1 MVMKPIQA
9 GDTFS
14 IKFSGNYDPFI
25 YTPKLLLNNGVNK
38 YEKVGSGDFIINI
51 PASETATYP
60 PGEYAYSIV
69 LFTSDERITVES
81 GFTHV
86 IADLVATG
94 ANTKNKFRIIVD
106 AIDAS
111 VLGVATTAQK
121 QTAINGRSIER
132 FSPDELIVL
141 RDKYL
146 KLARIEERTVQG
158 KSAIKKVYIRL

>member
-1 MVMKPIQA
+1 MKSIQA

-14 IKFSGNYDPFI
+14 ISFCANYDASI

-51 PASETATYP
+51 PAIETADYP

-81 GFTHV
+81 GFTNV
-86 IADLVATG
+86 IADLVTDG
-94 ANTKNKFRIIVD
+94 ASTKNKFKIIVD

-132 FSPDELIVL
+132 FSPEELIVL
-141 RDKYL
+141 RDKYA
-146 KLARIEERTVQG
+146 KLAKIEDRNIQG
-158 KSAIKKVYIRL
+158 KPSAKKVYIRL